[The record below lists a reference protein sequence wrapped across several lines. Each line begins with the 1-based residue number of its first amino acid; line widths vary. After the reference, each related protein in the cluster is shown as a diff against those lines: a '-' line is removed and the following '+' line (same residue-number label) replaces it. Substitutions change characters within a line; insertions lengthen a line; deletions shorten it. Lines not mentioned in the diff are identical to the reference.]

1 MRYSFLSIG
10 ILSAGIHL
18 AAGGAEAAI
27 SAPITTAQLVTRL
40 TSAIQGLST
49 IRCNAEARERVGT
62 KTAPDYTAMKI
73 AYNPYRVYL
82 KNRKGVEVLYVAG
95 QNNNEA
101 MVYPAAFPYITLN
114 LDPNGSL
121 MRKGQHHTVLQA
133 GFGMIADLL
142 NGPDGKADNAYTRS
156 FRYAGDSTAQG
167 QPCYVLRSDY
177 PQFRY
182 VAYRVGK
189 NETISSVADRF
200 GCGEYRIME
209 RNDLSVGSK
218 LAEGQVLQVPNAY
231 GRRVLVVVNARTY
244 LPASVT
250 VYDERGL
257 YEKYNFLDVVANQP
271 IPAAEFSKDYKGY
284 KF

>member
-1 MRYSFLSIG
+1 MRYSF
-10 ILSAGIHL
+10 ILPGTFFISLVSWGLPRPSA
-18 AAGGAEAAI
+18 
-27 SAPITTAQLVTRL
+27 APITTAQLVNRL
-40 TSAIQGLST
+40 TASIQGLSS
-49 IRCNAEARERVGT
+49 IRCNAEARERIGNKAT
-62 KTAPDYTAMKI
+62 PDYTAMKI

-82 KNRKGVEVLYVAG
+82 KNRKGVEVLYVTG
-95 QNNNEA
+95 QNDNDA
-101 MVYPAAFPYITLN
+101 WVYPAAFPYVTLSLN
-114 LDPNGSL
+114 PTGSL

-142 NGPDGKADNAYTRS
+142 NAPDGRDDNVFTRS

-167 QPCYVLRSDY
+167 QPCYILRSDY

-189 NETISSVADRF
+189 NESIASVAARF
-200 GCGEYRIME
+200 GCGEYRIVE
-209 RNDLSVGSK
+209 RNNLSIDSK

-231 GRRVLVVVNARTY
+231 GRRVIVVVNAKTY

-250 VYDERGL
+250 VFDERGL

-271 IPAAEFSKDYKGY
+271 IPAAEFSKGYKGY

>member
-1 MRYSFLSIG
+1 MLYSFLLTG
-10 ILSAGIHL
+10 IIFGSVAGERVVTPPP
-18 AAGGAEAAI
+18 A
-27 SAPITTAQLVTRL
+27 ITTAQLITRL
-40 TSAIQGLST
+40 TAAIQGLSS

-73 AYNPYRVYL
+73 AYRPYRVYL
-82 KNRKGVEVLYVAG
+82 KNQKGVEVLYVAG

-101 MVYPAAFPYITLN
+101 AVYPAAFPYITLN

-189 NETISSVADRF
+189 NETIGSVADRF
-200 GCGEYRIME
+200 GCGDYRIME
-209 RNDLSVGSK
+209 RNNLSADSK

-231 GRRVLVVVNARTY
+231 GRRVLVVVNAKTY

-257 YEKYNFLDVVANQP
+257 YEKYSFLDVVANQP

-284 KF
+284 KL